1 MALIRCCFEPPELPE
16 FFDSFVQKCTDPSC
30 CCGCCSALR
39 PRYKRLVDNIFPVNP
54 EDGLVKSNME
64 KLTFYSLSSPD
75 KLDRIGEYLY
85 QKATKDINRKRYKLA
100 EIAMEAMDLLLQ
112 ACHAQTTLNL
122 FVESFLRMVQ
132 KLLEDSNPNLKIMAT
147 NSVSSELRSNVRH
160 NLISSCRLQFVKFA
174 NINED
179 TPSYHRRY
187 DFFISKF
194 SSMCHSDSQDL
205 RDSLRLA
212 GIKGLQG
219 VIRKTVSDDL
229 VENIWEAQHMEK
241 IVPSLLF
248 NMQFCVNVMFVK
260 KNLLASG
267 DLTPVEDATN
277 VTPPVLAEEVLREL
291 VGRAS
296 FGHIRSVLKPLLT
309 HLDRHELWV
318 PNTFAIHTFR
328 IVMISIQPQYSYT
341 VVETLM
347 QHLDSNF
354 KSSPKTRTSLAVV
367 LSKIIAIAA
376 GESVG
381 PSALDIIN
389 NLLTHLRTSV
399 STTTE
404 ITAEESQYQEALI
417 NALGEFAN
425 HHPDYQKIE
434 IMLFIMNTV
443 PDLSKKSKSDQMLQN
458 ILLKSLLK
466 VGNQYSTVSF
476 EKAFPA
482 SFLQPLLRMARAP
495 HDPTRMIVMQIF
507 QALLDR
513 HQNEQVLSSV
523 SVKPYPA
530 LSQEPPSR
538 SDIIFTHKYG
548 ANIMQALI
556 DSMALSD
563 RVDALSA
570 SFNTAALLIVEMS
583 CSETVQEF
591 LLFILGIQQVAST
604 VETLGAVHRCNLHAI
619 SIALLVLISRVS
631 GINNLLD
638 YAQKIIE
645 ARREEAS
652 YYLPPLMDPKKV
664 STKSLNLSLP
674 HLAIDKLALGECMQN
689 AGMDAQRL
697 NTGAPYALNQAD
709 NPGHRHSWV
718 DSVSAHMTQRNSSAD
733 LTVYNGDVDSVN
745 SSPGICKKILAPE
758 FNFDAMKRALAEPTE
773 AAKRE
778 QRERQMQIVRTFREG
793 EFDDLMRRTEPKHDL
808 IQNRLNELFNSLAVE
823 RQITQSDNKTAQ
835 LQANNEKPVYE
846 TKFPELFYY

>member
-1 MALIRCCFEPPELPE
+1 MALIRCCFEPVELPE
-16 FFDSFVQKCTDPSC
+16 FFDTFVQKCTDPTC

-54 EDGLVKSNME
+54 EDGLVKSDME
-64 KLTFYSLSSPD
+64 KLTFYSLRFPD

-85 QKATKDINRKRYKLA
+85 QKASKDINRKRYKFV

-132 KLLEDSNPNLKIMAT
+132 KLLEDTYPNLQIMAT
-147 NSVSSELRSNVRH
+147 NS
-160 NLISSCRLQFVKFA
+160 FVKFA

-194 SSMCHSDSQDL
+194 SAMCHGNHDNIEL
-205 RDSLRLA
+205 RDSIRLA

-229 VENIWEAQHMEK
+229 VENIWDKVHMEK

-248 NMQFCVNVMFVK
+248 NMQ
-260 KNLLASG
+260 SG
-267 DLTPVEDATN
+267 DLTPVEDATH

-318 PNTFAIHTFR
+318 PNTFAIHSFR

-347 QHLDSNF
+347 QHLDNNF

-404 ITAEESQYQEALI
+404 ITNEESQYQEALI

-443 PDLSKKSKSDQMLQN
+443 PDLSKKSKGDQMLQN

-466 VGNQYSTVSF
+466 VGTQYSTVSF

-482 SFLQPLLRMARAP
+482 SFLQPLLKMARAP
-495 HDPTRMIVMQIF
+495 HDPTRVIVMQIF

-513 HQNEQVLSSV
+513 HQNEKVLSHLT
-523 SVKPYPA
+523 VKPYAA

-563 RVDALSA
+563 RVESLA
-570 SFNTAALLIVEMS
+570 SSYNTAALLIVEMA
-583 CSETVQEF
+583 CGETVQEF
-591 LLFILGIQQVAST
+591 LLFILGIQQVALT
-604 VETLGAVHRCNLHAI
+604 ADLELEVVHKCNLHCIA
-619 SIALLVLISRVS
+619 IALLSLISRVT
-631 GINNLLD
+631 GVNNLLE
-638 YAQKIIE
+638 YAQKIID
-645 ARREEAS
+645 ARKEEAP
-652 YYLPPLMDPKKV
+652 YFLPPLLDPKKTGT
-664 STKSLNLSLP
+664 TKMNLNLP
-674 HLAIDKLALGECMQN
+674 HLSIDKIALAESLQN
-689 AGMDAQRL
+689 AGMDSNRL
-697 NTGAPYALNQAD
+697 QTGAPYALNQTD
-709 NPGHRHSWV
+709 NPAHRHSWV
-718 DSVSAHMTQRNSSAD
+718 DTVSNPQLAQRNSSAD
-733 LTVYNGDVDSVN
+733 LTAYNADGDSVT
-745 SSPGICKKILAPE
+745 SSPGVTKKILAPE
-758 FNFDAMKRALAEPTE
+758 YNFEAMKRALAEPSE
-773 AAKRE
+773 AMKRE
-778 QRERQMQIVRTFREG
+778 QREKQLQIVRTFREG
-793 EFDDLMRRTEPKHDL
+793 NFEDLVRCTEPKHDL
-808 IQNRLNELFNSLAVE
+808 IQNRLNDLFNSLAVE
-823 RQITQSDNKTAQ
+823 RQITQSDIKTQQ
-835 LQANNEKPVYE
+835 LQAEKPIYE
-846 TKFPELFYY
+846 TNFPELFYY

>member
-1 MALIRCCFEPPELPE
+1 MALFTCCFEPVEFPE
-16 FFDSFVQKCTDPSC
+16 FLDTFIQKCTDPSC

-85 QKATKDINRKRYKLA
+85 QKASKDINRKRYKFV
-100 EIAMEAMDLLLQ
+100 EIAMEAMDILLQ

-132 KLLEDSNPNLKIMAT
+132 KLLEDSNPNLQILAT
-147 NSVSSELRSNVRH
+147 NS
-160 NLISSCRLQFVKFA
+160 FVKFA

-194 SSMCHSDSQDL
+194 SSMCHGNNENIEL
-205 RDSLRLA
+205 RDSIRLA
-212 GIKGLQG
+212 GIKGVQG

-229 VENIWEAQHMEK
+229 VENIWEKQHMEK

-248 NMQFCVNVMFVK
+248 NMQFGVNVMFVK
-260 KNLLASG
+260 KNMLASG
-267 DLTPVEDATN
+267 DLTPVEDATA

-296 FGHIRSVLKPLLT
+296 FGHIRSVLKPLLS

-399 STTTE
+399 STTSE
-404 ITAEESQYQEALI
+404 ITPEESQYQEALI

-443 PDLSKKSKSDQMLQN
+443 PDLSKKSKGDQMLQN

-466 VGNQYSTVSF
+466 VGTQYSTVSF

-482 SFLQPLLRMARAP
+482 SFLQPLLKMARAP
-495 HDPTRMIVMQIF
+495 HDPTRIIVMQIF

-513 HQNEQVLSSV
+513 HQNEKVLSAV
-523 SVKPYPA
+523 SIKPYAA
-530 LSQEPPSR
+530 LSQETPSR

-563 RVDALSA
+563 KLDSLTS
-570 SFNTAALLIVEMS
+570 SYNTAALLIVEMA
-583 CSETVQEF
+583 CGETVQEF
-591 LLFILGIQQVAST
+591 LLFILGIQQVATTSDDLS
-604 VETLGAVHRCNLHAI
+604 VIHKCCLNIIAM
-619 SIALLVLISRVS
+619 ALLTLIARVT
-631 GINNLLD
+631 GINSLLE

-645 ARREEAS
+645 DRKQEAT
-652 YYLPPLMDPKKV
+652 YFLPPLLD
-664 STKSLNLSLP
+664 SRKSNKTYNLSLP
-674 HLAIDKLALGECMQN
+674 HLAIDKMALAECLQS
-689 AGMDAQRL
+689 AGMDFNRL
-697 NTGAPYALNQAD
+697 QTGVPYSLNQMD

-718 DSVSAHMTQRNSSAD
+718 ESVSNTMTQRNSSAD
-733 LTVYNGDVDSVN
+733 LTAYNGDADSIS
-745 SSPGICKKILAPE
+745 SSPGVSKKALAPE
-758 FNFDAMKRALAEPTE
+758 YTVDAMKRYLAEPSE
-773 AAKRE
+773 SVKKE
-778 QRERQMQIVRTFREG
+778 QLEKQKQIVRTFRESDF
-793 EFDDLMRRTEPKHDL
+793 EELMRRTEPKHDV
-808 IQNRLNELFNSLAVE
+808 IQNRLNDLFNSLA
-823 RQITQSDNKTAQ
+823 IDNKTPQ
-835 LQANNEKPVYE
+835 STTSQNEKPIYE
-846 TKFPELFYY
+846 TNFPELFYY

>member
-1 MALIRCCFEPPELPE
+1 MALFTCCFEPVEFPE
-16 FFDSFVQKCTDPSC
+16 FLDTFVQKCTDPSC

-39 PRYKRLVDNIFPVNP
+39 PRYKRLVDNIFPVNS

-85 QKATKDINRKRYKLA
+85 QKASKDINRKRYKFV
-100 EIAMEAMDLLLQ
+100 EIAMEAMDILLQ

-132 KLLEDSNPNLKIMAT
+132 KLLEDSNPNLQILAT
-147 NSVSSELRSNVRH
+147 NS
-160 NLISSCRLQFVKFA
+160 FVKFA

-194 SSMCHSDSQDL
+194 SSMCHGNNDNIEL
-205 RDSLRLA
+205 RDSIRLA
-212 GIKGLQG
+212 GIKGVQG

-229 VENIWEAQHMEK
+229 VENIWEKQHMEK

-248 NMQFCVNVMFVK
+248 NMQ
-260 KNLLASG
+260 SG
-267 DLTPVEDATN
+267 DLTPVEDATV

-347 QHLDSNF
+347 QHLDNNF

-404 ITAEESQYQEALI
+404 ITPEESQYQEALI

-443 PDLSKKSKSDQMLQN
+443 PDLSKKSKGDQMLQN

-466 VGNQYSTVSF
+466 VGTQYSTTSF

-482 SFLQPLLRMARAP
+482 SFLQPLLKMARAP
-495 HDPTRMIVMQIF
+495 HDPTRIIVMQIF
-507 QALLDR
+507 QSLLDR
-513 HQNEQVLSSV
+513 HQNEKVLSTV
-523 SVKPYPA
+523 SIKPYAA

-556 DSMALSD
+556 DSMALSEKLD
-563 RVDALSA
+563 SLTS
-570 SFNTAALLIVEMS
+570 SYNTAALLIVEMA
-583 CSETVQEF
+583 CGETVQEF
-591 LLFILGIQQVAST
+591 LLFILGIQQVSNTSDELSNIHKCCLQQIA
-604 VETLGAVHRCNLHAI
+604 
-619 SIALLVLISRVS
+619 IALLTLTARVT
-631 GINNLLD
+631 GINNLLE

-645 ARREEAS
+645 DRKVEATHW
-652 YYLPPLMDPKKV
+652 LPPLLDSKK
-664 STKSLNLSLP
+664 SNKSYNLNLP
-674 HLAIDKLALGECMQN
+674 HLAIDKIALAECLQN
-689 AGMDAQRL
+689 AGMDFNRL
-697 NTGAPYALNQAD
+697 QTGVPYALNQID

-718 DSVSAHMTQRNSSAD
+718 ESVSNHMQHRNSSAD
-733 LTVYNGDVDSVN
+733 LTAYNADADSIS
-745 SSPGICKKILAPE
+745 SSPGVSKKALAPE
-758 FNFDAMKRALAEPTE
+758 YTVDAMKRYLAEPPE
-773 AAKRE
+773 SVKRE
-778 QRERQMQIVRTFREG
+778 QQEKQKQIVRAFRESDF
-793 EFDDLMRRTEPKHDL
+793 EDLMKRTEPKHDV
-808 IQNRLNELFNSLAVE
+808 IQNRLNDLFNSLS
-823 RQITQSDNKTAQ
+823 IDNKTPQNATNQ
-835 LQANNEKPVYE
+835 NEKPIYE
-846 TKFPELFYY
+846 TNFPELFYY

>member
-16 FFDSFVQKCTDPSC
+16 FFDSFVQRCTDPSC

-147 NSVSSELRSNVRH
+147 NS
-160 NLISSCRLQFVKFA
+160 FVKFA

-194 SSMCHSDSQDL
+194 SSMCHSDAASL

-277 VTPPVLAEEVLREL
+277 VTPPALAEEVLREL

-404 ITAEESQYQEALI
+404 ITPEESQYQEALI

-443 PDLSKKSKSDQMLQN
+443 PDLSKKSRGDQMLQN

-466 VGNQYSTVSF
+466 VGTQYSTVSF

-482 SFLQPLLRMARAP
+482 SFLQPLLKMARAP
-495 HDPTRMIVMQIF
+495 HDPTRMVVMQIF

-563 RVDALSA
+563 RVDALTS

-583 CSETVQEF
+583 CNETVQEF

-604 VETLGAVHRCNLHAI
+604 VDTLGNVHKCNLHAI
-619 SIALLVLISRVS
+619 SIALLVLISRNS

-638 YAQKIIE
+638 YAQKIVD
-645 ARREEAS
+645 ARREEATHF
-652 YYLPPLMDPKKV
+652 LPPLLEPKKM
-664 STKSLNLSLP
+664 SGKNLNLALP
-674 HLAIDKLALGECMQN
+674 HLSIDKLALGECLQN

-697 NTGAPYALNQAD
+697 NTGTPYTLNQTD
-709 NPGHRHSWV
+709 HPGHRHSWV
-718 DSVSAHMTQRNSSAD
+718 ESVSTQLTQRNSSAD
-733 LTVYNGDVDSVN
+733 LTVYNGDVDSVS
-745 SSPGICKKILAPE
+745 SSPGVCKKLLAPE
-758 FNFDAMKRALAEPTE
+758 FNFEAMKRALAEPTE

-778 QRERQMQIVRTFREG
+778 QRERQMQIVRNFREG

-823 RQITQSDNKTAQ
+823 RQITQSDNKAAQ
-835 LQANNEKPVYE
+835 LQASNEKPIYE
-846 TKFPELFYY
+846 TNFPELFYY

>member
-147 NSVSSELRSNVRH
+147 NS
-160 NLISSCRLQFVKFA
+160 FVKFA

-194 SSMCHSDSQDL
+194 SSMCHSDAASM

-229 VENIWEAQHMEK
+229 VENIWEAEHMEK

-248 NMQFCVNVMFVK
+248 NMQ
-260 KNLLASG
+260 SG

-277 VTPPVLAEEVLREL
+277 VTPPALAEEVLREL

-347 QHLDSNF
+347 QHLDNNF

-399 STTTE
+399 STTSE
-404 ITAEESQYQEALI
+404 ITPEESQYQEALI

-443 PDLSKKSKSDQMLQN
+443 PDLSKKSKGDQMLQN

-466 VGNQYSTVSF
+466 VGTQYSTVSF

-482 SFLQPLLRMARAP
+482 SFLQPLLKMARAP
-495 HDPTRMIVMQIF
+495 HNPTRMVVMQIL

-563 RVDALSA
+563 RVDALTS

-583 CSETVQEF
+583 CNETVQEF
-591 LLFILGIQQVAST
+591 LLFILGIQQVACT
-604 VETLGAVHRCNLHAI
+604 VDTLGNVHKCSLHAI
-619 SIALLVLISRVS
+619 SIGLLVLISRVS
-631 GINNLLD
+631 GINNLLE
-638 YAQKIIE
+638 YAQKIVD

-652 YYLPPLMDPKKV
+652 HFLPPLLEPKKLAGK
-664 STKSLNLSLP
+664 TFNLQLP
-674 HLAIDKLALGECMQN
+674 HLAIDKLALGECLQN

-697 NTGAPYALNQAD
+697 NTGAPYSLNQTD
-709 NPGHRHSWV
+709 HPGHRHSWV
-718 DSVSAHMTQRNSSAD
+718 ESVSNQLTQRNSSAD
-733 LTVYNGDVDSVN
+733 LTVYNGDVDSVS
-745 SSPGICKKILAPE
+745 SSPGVCKKLLAPE

-823 RQITQSDNKTAQ
+823 RQITQSDTKTSQ
-835 LQANNEKPVYE
+835 LQASNEKPIYE
-846 TKFPELFYY
+846 TNFPELFYY

>member
-1 MALIRCCFEPPELPE
+1 MFTYRCIHICLPNPSNHCAFPCALLG
-16 FFDSFVQKCTDPSC
+16 

-147 NSVSSELRSNVRH
+147 NS
-160 NLISSCRLQFVKFA
+160 FVKFA

-248 NMQFCVNVMFVK
+248 NMQ
-260 KNLLASG
+260 SG

-404 ITAEESQYQEALI
+404 ITPEESQYQEALI

-443 PDLSKKSKSDQMLQN
+443 PDLSKKSKGDQMLQN

-570 SFNTAALLIVEMS
+570 SYNTAALLIVEMS

-604 VETLGAVHRCNLHAI
+604 LETLGAVHRCNLHGI

-631 GINNLLD
+631 GINSLLE

-645 ARREEAS
+645 ARREEAT
-652 YYLPPLMDPKKV
+652 YYLPPLLDPKKV
-664 STKSLNLSLP
+664 SSSSKNLNLSLP

-697 NTGAPYALNQAD
+697 NTGAPYTLNQTD
-709 NPGHRHSWV
+709 HPGHRHSWV
-718 DSVSAHMTQRNSSAD
+718 ETVSNQNAQRNSSAD
-733 LTVYNGDVDSVN
+733 LTVYNGDVDSVS
-745 SSPGICKKILAPE
+745 SSPGVSKKALSPE

-773 AAKRE
+773 AVKRE
-778 QRERQMQIVRTFREG
+778 QREKQMQIVRTFREG
-793 EFDDLMRRTEPKHDL
+793 EFDDLIRRTEPKHDL

-823 RQITQSDNKTAQ
+823 RQITQSDNKTA
-835 LQANNEKPVYE
+835 LQSEKPVYE

>member
-1 MALIRCCFEPPELPE
+1 MFCNTLMA
-16 FFDSFVQKCTDPSC
+16 SVC

-39 PRYKRLVDNIFPVNP
+39 PRYKRLVDNIFPVNS

-85 QKATKDINRKRYKLA
+85 QKASKDINRKRYKFV
-100 EIAMEAMDLLLQ
+100 EIAMEAMDNLLQ

-132 KLLEDSNPNLKIMAT
+132 KLLEDSNPNLQILAT
-147 NSVSSELRSNVRH
+147 NS
-160 NLISSCRLQFVKFA
+160 FVKFA

-194 SSMCHSDSQDL
+194 SSMCHGNNDNIEL
-205 RDSLRLA
+205 RDSIRLA
-212 GIKGLQG
+212 GIKGVQG

-229 VENIWEAQHMEK
+229 VENIWEKQHMEK

-248 NMQFCVNVMFVK
+248 NMQFGVNVMFVK
-260 KNLLASG
+260 KNMLASG
-267 DLTPVEDATN
+267 DLTPVEDATV

-347 QHLDSNF
+347 QHLDNNF

-404 ITAEESQYQEALI
+404 ITPEESQYQEALI

-443 PDLSKKSKSDQMLQN
+443 PDLSKKSKGDQMLQN

-466 VGNQYSTVSF
+466 VGTQYSTTSF

-482 SFLQPLLRMARAP
+482 SFLQPLLKMARAP
-495 HDPTRMIVMQIF
+495 HDPTRIIVMQIF
-507 QALLDR
+507 QSLLDR
-513 HQNEQVLSSV
+513 HQNEKVLSTV
-523 SVKPYPA
+523 SIKPYAA
-530 LSQEPPSR
+530 LSQETPSR

-556 DSMALSD
+556 DSMALSEKLD
-563 RVDALSA
+563 SLTS
-570 SFNTAALLIVEMS
+570 SYNTAALLIVEMA
-583 CSETVQEF
+583 CGETVQEF
-591 LLFILGIQQVAST
+591 LLFILGIQQVATTSDD
-604 VETLGAVHRCNLHAI
+604 LSNIHKCCLHIIA
-619 SIALLVLISRVS
+619 IALLTLTARVT
-631 GINNLLD
+631 GINNLLE

-645 ARREEAS
+645 DRKQEAT
-652 YYLPPLMDPKKV
+652 YLLPPLLDSKK
-664 STKSLNLSLP
+664 SNKSYNLNLP
-674 HLAIDKLALGECMQN
+674 HLAIDKMALAECLQN
-689 AGMDAQRL
+689 AGMDFNRL
-697 NTGAPYALNQAD
+697 QTGVPYALNQID

-718 DSVSAHMTQRNSSAD
+718 ESVSNHMTHRNSSAD
-733 LTVYNGDVDSVN
+733 LTAYNADADSIS
-745 SSPGICKKILAPE
+745 SSPGVSKKALAPE
-758 FNFDAMKRALAEPTE
+758 YTVDAMKRYLAEPPE
-773 AAKRE
+773 SVKRE
-778 QRERQMQIVRTFREG
+778 QQEKQKQIVRAFRESDF
-793 EFDDLMRRTEPKHDL
+793 EDLMKRTEPKHDV
-808 IQNRLNELFNSLAVE
+808 IQNRLNDLFNSLS
-823 RQITQSDNKTAQ
+823 IDNKTPQNA
-835 LQANNEKPVYE
+835 ANQNEKPIYE
-846 TKFPELFYY
+846 TNFPELFYY

>member
-1 MALIRCCFEPPELPE
+1 MALFTCCFEPVEFPE
-16 FFDSFVQKCTDPSC
+16 FLDTFVQKCTDPSC

-39 PRYKRLVDNIFPVNP
+39 PRYKRLVDNIFPVNS

-85 QKATKDINRKRYKLA
+85 QKASKDINRKRYKFV
-100 EIAMEAMDLLLQ
+100 EIAMEAMDNLLQ

-132 KLLEDSNPNLKIMAT
+132 KLLEDSNPNLQILAT
-147 NSVSSELRSNVRH
+147 NS
-160 NLISSCRLQFVKFA
+160 FVKFA

-194 SSMCHSDSQDL
+194 SSMCHGNNDNIEL
-205 RDSLRLA
+205 RDSIRLA
-212 GIKGLQG
+212 GIKGVQG

-229 VENIWEAQHMEK
+229 VENIWEKQHMEK

-248 NMQFCVNVMFVK
+248 NMQFGVNVMFVK
-260 KNLLASG
+260 KNMLASG
-267 DLTPVEDATN
+267 DLTPVEDATV

-347 QHLDSNF
+347 QHLDNNF

-404 ITAEESQYQEALI
+404 ITPEESQYQEALI

-443 PDLSKKSKSDQMLQN
+443 PDLSKKSKGDQMLQN

-466 VGNQYSTVSF
+466 VGTQYSTTSF

-482 SFLQPLLRMARAP
+482 SFLQPLLKMARAP
-495 HDPTRMIVMQIF
+495 HDPTRIIVMQIF
-507 QALLDR
+507 QSLLDR
-513 HQNEQVLSSV
+513 HQNEKVLSTV
-523 SVKPYPA
+523 SIKPYAA
-530 LSQEPPSR
+530 LSQETPSR

-556 DSMALSD
+556 DSMALSEKLD
-563 RVDALSA
+563 SLTS
-570 SFNTAALLIVEMS
+570 SYNTAALLIVEMA
-583 CSETVQEF
+583 CGETVQEF
-591 LLFILGIQQVAST
+591 LLFILGIQQVATTSDD
-604 VETLGAVHRCNLHAI
+604 LSNIHKCCLHIIA
-619 SIALLVLISRVS
+619 IALLTLTARVT
-631 GINNLLD
+631 GINNLLE

-645 ARREEAS
+645 DRKQEAT
-652 YYLPPLMDPKKV
+652 YLLPPLLDSKK
-664 STKSLNLSLP
+664 SNKSYNLNLP
-674 HLAIDKLALGECMQN
+674 HLAIDKMALAECLQN
-689 AGMDAQRL
+689 AGMDFNRL
-697 NTGAPYALNQAD
+697 QTGVPYALNQID

-718 DSVSAHMTQRNSSAD
+718 ESVSNHMTHRNSSAD
-733 LTVYNGDVDSVN
+733 LTAYNADADSIS
-745 SSPGICKKILAPE
+745 SSPGVSKKALAPE
-758 FNFDAMKRALAEPTE
+758 YTVDAMKRYLAEPPE
-773 AAKRE
+773 SVKRE
-778 QRERQMQIVRTFREG
+778 QQEKQKQIVRAFRESDF
-793 EFDDLMRRTEPKHDL
+793 EDLMKRTEPKHDV
-808 IQNRLNELFNSLAVE
+808 IQNRLNDLFNSLS
-823 RQITQSDNKTAQ
+823 IDNKTPQNA
-835 LQANNEKPVYE
+835 ANQNEKPIYE
-846 TKFPELFYY
+846 TNFPELFYY

>member
-147 NSVSSELRSNVRH
+147 NS
-160 NLISSCRLQFVKFA
+160 FVKFA

-194 SSMCHSDSQDL
+194 SSMCHSDAASM

-229 VENIWEAQHMEK
+229 VENIWEAEHMEK

-248 NMQFCVNVMFVK
+248 NMQ
-260 KNLLASG
+260 SG

-277 VTPPVLAEEVLREL
+277 VTPPALAEEVLREL

-347 QHLDSNF
+347 QHLDNNF

-399 STTTE
+399 STTSE
-404 ITAEESQYQEALI
+404 ITPEESQYQEALI

-443 PDLSKKSKSDQMLQN
+443 PDLSKKSKGDQMLQN

-466 VGNQYSTVSF
+466 VGTQYSTVSF

-482 SFLQPLLRMARAP
+482 SFLQPLLKMARAP
-495 HDPTRMIVMQIF
+495 HNPTRMVVMQIL

-563 RVDALSA
+563 RVDALTS

-583 CSETVQEF
+583 CNETVQEF
-591 LLFILGIQQVAST
+591 LLFILGIQQVACT
-604 VETLGAVHRCNLHAI
+604 VDTLGNVHKCSLHAI
-619 SIALLVLISRVS
+619 SIGLLVLISRVS
-631 GINNLLD
+631 GINNLLE
-638 YAQKIIE
+638 YAQKIVD

-652 YYLPPLMDPKKV
+652 HFLPPLLEPKKLAGK
-664 STKSLNLSLP
+664 TFNLQLP
-674 HLAIDKLALGECMQN
+674 HLAIDKLALGECLQN

-697 NTGAPYALNQAD
+697 NTGAPYSLNQTD
-709 NPGHRHSWV
+709 HPGHRHSWV
-718 DSVSAHMTQRNSSAD
+718 ESVSNQLTQRNSSAD
-733 LTVYNGDVDSVN
+733 LTVYNGDVDSVS
-745 SSPGICKKILAPE
+745 SSPGVCKKLLAPE

-823 RQITQSDNKTAQ
+823 RQITQSDTKSSQ
-835 LQANNEKPVYE
+835 LQASNEKPIYE
-846 TKFPELFYY
+846 TNFPELFYY

>member
-1 MALIRCCFEPPELPE
+1 MALLRCCFEPPELPE

-147 NSVSSELRSNVRH
+147 NS
-160 NLISSCRLQFVKFA
+160 FVKFA

-194 SSMCHSDSQDL
+194 SSMCHSEGSDL

-229 VENIWEAQHMEK
+229 VENIWAAQHMEK

-248 NMQFCVNVMFVK
+248 NMQ
-260 KNLLASG
+260 SG

-277 VTPPVLAEEVLREL
+277 VTPPALAEEVLREL

-399 STTTE
+399 STTSE
-404 ITAEESQYQEALI
+404 ITPEESQYQEALI

-443 PDLSKKSKSDQMLQN
+443 PDPSKKSKGDQMLQN

-466 VGNQYSTVSF
+466 VGTQYSTVSF

-482 SFLQPLLRMARAP
+482 SFLQPLLKMARAP
-495 HDPTRMIVMQIF
+495 HDPTRLIVMQIF

-513 HQNEQVLSSV
+513 HQNDQVLSSV
-523 SVKPYPA
+523 SVKQYPA

-538 SDIIFTHKYG
+538 SDIIFTHKHG
-548 ANIMQALI
+548 SHIMQALI

-570 SFNTAALLIVEMS
+570 SYNTAALLIVEMS
-583 CSETVQEF
+583 SSETVQEF
-591 LLFILGIQQVAST
+591 LLFILGIQEVANT
-604 VETLGAVHRCNLHAI
+604 VETLGAVHKCNLHAI

-631 GINNLLD
+631 GINNLLE
-638 YAQKIIE
+638 YAQKIVD
-645 ARREEAS
+645 ARREEAT
-652 YYLPPLMDPKKV
+652 YFLPPLLESKKV
-664 STKSLNLSLP
+664 ATKSLNLSLP
-674 HLAIDKLALGECMQN
+674 HLAIDKLALGECLQN

-697 NTGAPYALNQAD
+697 NTGAPYTLNQTD

-718 DSVSAHMTQRNSSAD
+718 ESVSSHLTQRNSSAD

-745 SSPGICKKILAPE
+745 SSPGVCKKILAPE

-793 EFDDLMRRTEPKHDL
+793 EFDDLVRRTEPKHDL

-823 RQITQSDNKTAQ
+823 RQITQSDSKVAQ
-835 LQANNEKPVYE
+835 LQGSNEKPIYE
-846 TKFPELFYY
+846 TNFPELFYY

>member
-147 NSVSSELRSNVRH
+147 NS
-160 NLISSCRLQFVKFA
+160 FVKFA

-194 SSMCHSDSQDL
+194 SSMCHSDAASM

-229 VENIWEAQHMEK
+229 VENIWEAEHMEK

-248 NMQFCVNVMFVK
+248 NMQ
-260 KNLLASG
+260 SG

-277 VTPPVLAEEVLREL
+277 VTPPALAEEVLREL

-399 STTTE
+399 STTSE
-404 ITAEESQYQEALI
+404 ITPEESQYQEALI

-443 PDLSKKSKSDQMLQN
+443 PDLSKKSKGDQMLQN

-466 VGNQYSTVSF
+466 VGTQYSTVSF

-482 SFLQPLLRMARAP
+482 SFLQPLLKMARAP
-495 HDPTRMIVMQIF
+495 HNPTRMVVMQIL

-563 RVDALSA
+563 RVDALTS

-583 CSETVQEF
+583 CNETVQEF

-604 VETLGAVHRCNLHAI
+604 VDTLGNVHKCSLHAI
-619 SIALLVLISRVS
+619 SIGLLVLISRVS
-631 GINNLLD
+631 GINNLLE
-638 YAQKIIE
+638 YAQKIVD

-652 YYLPPLMDPKKV
+652 HFLPPLLEPKKLAGK
-664 STKSLNLSLP
+664 TFNLALP
-674 HLAIDKLALGECMQN
+674 HLAIDKLALGECLQN
-689 AGMDAQRL
+689 ADMDAQRL
-697 NTGAPYALNQAD
+697 NTGAPYSLNQTD
-709 NPGHRHSWV
+709 HPGHRHSWV
-718 DSVSAHMTQRNSSAD
+718 ESVSNQLTQRNSSAD
-733 LTVYNGDVDSVN
+733 LTVYNGDVDSVS
-745 SSPGICKKILAPE
+745 SSPGVCKKLLAPE

-823 RQITQSDNKTAQ
+823 RQITQSDTKSSQ
-835 LQANNEKPVYE
+835 LQASNEKPIYE
-846 TKFPELFYY
+846 TNFPELFYY

>member
-16 FFDSFVQKCTDPSC
+16 FFDSFVQKCTDSSC

-132 KLLEDSNPNLKIMAT
+132 KLLEDNNPNLKIMAT
-147 NSVSSELRSNVRH
+147 NS
-160 NLISSCRLQFVKFA
+160 FVKFA

-194 SSMCHSDSQDL
+194 SSMCHSSESQDL

-267 DLTPVEDATN
+267 DMTPVEDATN

-404 ITAEESQYQEALI
+404 ITTEESQYQEALI

-466 VGNQYSTVSF
+466 VGTQYSTVSF

-482 SFLQPLLRMARAP
+482 SFLQPLLKMARAP

-513 HQNEQVLSSV
+513 HQNEQVLSNV

-563 RVDALSA
+563 RVDPLS
-570 SFNTAALLIVEMS
+570 SSYNTAALLIVEMS

-604 VETLGAVHRCNLHAI
+604 VETLGAVHKCNLHAI
-619 SIALLVLISRVS
+619 AISLLVLISRVT
-631 GINNLLD
+631 GINNLLE
-638 YAQKIIE
+638 YAQKIID
-645 ARREEAS
+645 ARREEAA
-652 YYLPPLMDPKKV
+652 YYLPPLLEPKKM
-664 STKSLNLSLP
+664 SSKNLNLSLP
-674 HLAIDKLALGECMQN
+674 HLSIDKLALGECLQN

-697 NTGAPYALNQAD
+697 NTGAPYTLHQTD
-709 NPGHRHSWV
+709 HPGHRHSWV
-718 DSVSAHMTQRNSSAD
+718 ESVSNMTQRNSSAD

-745 SSPGICKKILAPE
+745 SSPGVTKKILAPE

-773 AAKRE
+773 TAKKE
-778 QRERQMQIVRTFREG
+778 QRERQMQIVQTFREG
-793 EFDDLMRRTEPKHDL
+793 EFDDLMRRTEPKHEL

-835 LQANNEKPVYE
+835 SQASHEKPVYE
-846 TKFPELFYY
+846 TNFPELFYY

>member
-16 FFDSFVQKCTDPSC
+16 FFDSFVQKCTDPTC

-147 NSVSSELRSNVRH
+147 NS
-160 NLISSCRLQFVKFA
+160 FVKFA

-194 SSMCHSDSQDL
+194 SSMCHSDAASM

-229 VENIWEAQHMEK
+229 VENIWEAEHMEK

-248 NMQFCVNVMFVK
+248 NMQ
-260 KNLLASG
+260 SG

-277 VTPPVLAEEVLREL
+277 VTPPALAEEVLREL

-404 ITAEESQYQEALI
+404 ITPEESQYQEALI

-443 PDLSKKSKSDQMLQN
+443 PDLSKKSKGDQMLQN

-466 VGNQYSTVSF
+466 VGTQYSTVSF

-482 SFLQPLLRMARAP
+482 SFLQPLLKMARAP
-495 HDPTRMIVMQIF
+495 HDPTRMVVMQIL

-548 ANIMQALI
+548 ANMMQALI

-563 RVDALSA
+563 RVDALSS

-583 CSETVQEF
+583 CNETVQEF
-591 LLFILGIQQVAST
+591 LLFILGIQQVANTAENLGT
-604 VETLGAVHRCNLHAI
+604 VHKCSLHAI
-619 SIALLVLISRVS
+619 SIGLLVLISRVS
-631 GINNLLD
+631 GINNLLE
-638 YAQKIIE
+638 YAQKIVD
-645 ARREEAS
+645 ARREEATH
-652 YYLPPLMDPKKV
+652 YLPPLLEPKKM
-664 STKSLNLSLP
+664 SGKTLNLALP
-674 HLAIDKLALGECMQN
+674 HLAIDKLALVECLQN
-689 AGMDAQRL
+689 AGMDVQRL
-697 NTGAPYALNQAD
+697 NTGAPYTLNQTD
-709 NPGHRHSWV
+709 HPGHRHSWV
-718 DSVSAHMTQRNSSAD
+718 ESVSNQLTQRNSSAD
-733 LTVYNGDVDSVN
+733 LTVYNGDVDSVS
-745 SSPGICKKILAPE
+745 SSPGVCKLLLAPE

-823 RQITQSDNKTAQ
+823 RQITQSDNKAAQ
-835 LQANNEKPVYE
+835 LQASNEKPIYE
-846 TKFPELFYY
+846 TNFPELFYY

>member
-1 MALIRCCFEPPELPE
+1 M
-16 FFDSFVQKCTDPSC
+16 SG

-147 NSVSSELRSNVRH
+147 NS
-160 NLISSCRLQFVKFA
+160 FVKFA

-248 NMQFCVNVMFVK
+248 NMQ
-260 KNLLASG
+260 SG
-267 DLTPVEDATN
+267 DLTPIEDAVN

-296 FGHIRSVLKPLLT
+296 FGHIRSVLKPLLK
-309 HLDRHELWV
+309 HLDHHELWV
-318 PNTFAIHTFR
+318 PNNFAIHTFR

-347 QHLDSNF
+347 QHLDCNF

-404 ITAEESQYQEALI
+404 ITPEESQYQEALI

-466 VGNQYSTVSF
+466 VGTQYSTVSF

-513 HQNEQVLSSV
+513 HQNEKVLSNV

-563 RVDALSA
+563 RVDALS
-570 SFNTAALLIVEMS
+570 SSYNTAALLIVEMS

-619 SIALLVLISRVS
+619 SIGLLVLISRVS
-631 GINNLLD
+631 GINNLLE
-638 YAQKIIE
+638 YAQKIVE
-645 ARREEAS
+645 ARREEAA
-652 YYLPPLMDPKKV
+652 YYLPPLMEPKKV
-664 STKSLNLSLP
+664 STKNLNLSLP

-697 NTGAPYALNQAD
+697 NTGAPYTLNQAD

-718 DSVSAHMTQRNSSAD
+718 ESVSTHMTQRNSSAD
-733 LTVYNGDVDSVN
+733 LTLYNGDVDSVN
-745 SSPGICKKILAPE
+745 SSPGVCKKILAPE

-793 EFDDLMRRTEPKHDL
+793 EFDDLVRRTEPKHDL

-823 RQITQSDNKTAQ
+823 RQITLSDNKTAP

>member
-1 MALIRCCFEPPELPE
+1 VSPIFNSSSTTHFFIITCYIYNCF
-16 FFDSFVQKCTDPSC
+16 
-30 CCGCCSALR
+30 
-39 PRYKRLVDNIFPVNP
+39 IFY
-54 EDGLVKSNME
+54 GIYHFLS
-64 KLTFYSLSSPD
+64 LLFY
-75 KLDRIGEYLY
+75 
-85 QKATKDINRKRYKLA
+85 
-100 EIAMEAMDLLLQ
+100 
-112 ACHAQTTLNL
+112 L
-122 FVESFLRMVQ
+122 F
-132 KLLEDSNPNLKIMAT
+132 
-147 NSVSSELRSNVRH
+147 
-160 NLISSCRLQFVKFA
+160 LQFVKFA

-194 SSMCHSDSQDL
+194 SSMCHGNNDNIEL
-205 RDSLRLA
+205 RDSIRLA

-229 VENIWEAQHMEK
+229 VENIWEKQHMEK

-248 NMQFCVNVMFVK
+248 NMQ
-260 KNLLASG
+260 SG
-267 DLTPVEDATN
+267 DLTPVEDATT

-347 QHLDSNF
+347 QHLDNNF

-399 STTTE
+399 SNTSE
-404 ITAEESQYQEALI
+404 ITPEESQYQEALI

-443 PDLSKKSKSDQMLQN
+443 PDLSKKSKGDQMLQN

-466 VGNQYSTVSF
+466 VGTQYSTVSF

-482 SFLQPLLRMARAP
+482 SFLQPLLKMARNP
-495 HDPTRMIVMQIF
+495 HDPTRIIVMQIF

-513 HQNEQVLSSV
+513 HQNEKVLSVV
-523 SVKPYPA
+523 SIKPYAA

-563 RVDALSA
+563 KVDSLS
-570 SFNTAALLIVEMS
+570 SSYNTAALLIVEMA
-583 CSETVQEF
+583 CGETVQEF
-591 LLFILGIQQVAST
+591 LLFILGIQQVAVT
-604 VETLGAVHRCNLHAI
+604 TENLSEIHKCSLYSI
-619 SIALLVLISRVS
+619 SIALLTLTARVT
-631 GINNLLD
+631 GINNLLE

-645 ARREEAS
+645 DRKHDAP
-652 YYLPPLMDPKKV
+652 YFLPPLLEPKK
-664 STKSLNLSLP
+664 SSSKYNLNVP
-674 HLAIDKLALGECMQN
+674 HLAIDKMALAECLQN
-689 AGMDAQRL
+689 AGMDFNRL
-697 NTGAPYALNQAD
+697 QTGLPYALNQSD

-718 DSVSAHMTQRNSSAD
+718 ETVSSNMTQRNSSAD
-733 LTVYNGDVDSVN
+733 LTAYNADADSIS
-745 SSPGICKKILAPE
+745 SSPGVSKKTLAPE
-758 FNFDAMKRALAEPTE
+758 YTVDAMKRYLAEPSE
-773 AAKRE
+773 SVKRE
-778 QRERQMQIVRTFREG
+778 QQEKQMQIVRTFRESDF
-793 EFDDLMRRTEPKHDL
+793 EDLMKRTEPKHDV
-808 IQNRLNELFNSLAVE
+808 IQNRLNDLFNSLA
-823 RQITQSDNKTAQ
+823 IDNKTTQ
-835 LQANNEKPVYE
+835 NPSTNNEKPIYE
-846 TKFPELFYY
+846 TNFPELFYY

>member
-1 MALIRCCFEPPELPE
+1 MALIRCCFEPVELPE
-16 FFDSFVQKCTDPSC
+16 FLDTFVQKCTDPGC

-39 PRYKRLVDNIFPVNP
+39 PRYKRLVDNIFPENP

-85 QKATKDINRKRYKLA
+85 QKATKDINRKRYKFV
-100 EIAMEAMDLLLQ
+100 EIAMEAMDLLLV
-112 ACHAQTTLNL
+112 ACHAQTLNL

-132 KLLEDSNPNLKIMAT
+132 KLLEDSNPNLQIMAT
-147 NSVSSELRSNVRH
+147 NS
-160 NLISSCRLQFVKFA
+160 FVKFA
-174 NINED
+174 NIEED

-194 SSMCHSDSQDL
+194 SSMCHGNHDNIEL
-205 RDSLRLA
+205 RDSIRLA

-229 VENIWEAQHMEK
+229 VENIWEKQHMEK

-248 NMQFCVNVMFVK
+248 NMQF
-260 KNLLASG
+260 G
-267 DLTPVEDATN
+267 DLTPTEDPTEI
-277 VTPPVLAEEVLREL
+277 TPPVLAEEVLREL

-347 QHLDSNF
+347 KHLDNNF
-354 KSSPKTRTSLAVV
+354 KSSPRTRTSLAVV

-404 ITAEESQYQEALI
+404 ITPEESQYQEALI

-443 PDLSKKSKSDQMLQN
+443 PDLSKKSKGDQMLQN

-466 VGNQYSTVSF
+466 VGTQYSTVSF

-482 SFLQPLLRMARAP
+482 SFLQPLLKMARAP
-495 HDPTRMIVMQIF
+495 HDPTRIIVMQIF

-513 HQNEQVLSSV
+513 HQNQIVLSSV
-523 SVKPYPA
+523 TVKPYNA

-556 DSMALSD
+556 ESMALSD
-563 RVDALSA
+563 RIEALA
-570 SFNTAALLIVEMS
+570 SSYNTAALLCVEMAS
-583 CSETVQEF
+583 SETVQEF
-591 LLFILGIQQVAST
+591 LLFILGIQQVT
-604 VETLGAVHRCNLHAI
+604 VTAEDLDNVHKSNLHSIAI
-619 SIALLVLISRVS
+619 SLLCLIARVT
-631 GINNLLD
+631 GINNLME
-638 YAQKIIE
+638 YAEKIID
-645 ARREEAS
+645 ARKEEAAHF
-652 YYLPPLMDPKKV
+652 LPPLLDSKKQ
-664 STKSLNLSLP
+664 SGKIYNINFP
-674 HLAIDKLALGECMQN
+674 HLSIDKKALAENLQN
-689 AGMDAQRL
+689 AGMDYNRL
-697 NTGAPYALNQAD
+697 ETGSPYALNQID
-709 NPGHRHSWV
+709 NSAHRHSWV
-718 DSVSAHMTQRNSSAD
+718 EAASNMPTRNSSAD
-733 LTVYNGDVDSVN
+733 LAAYNNDADSVS
-745 SSPGICKKILAPE
+745 SSPGVSKKTLAPE
-758 FNFDAMKRALAEPTE
+758 YNFEAMKRALAEPTE
-773 AAKRE
+773 AVKKE
-778 QRERQMQIVRTFREG
+778 QREKQLQIGRTFRECD
-793 EFDDLMRRTEPKHDL
+793 FDDLVRRTEPKHDV
-808 IQNRLNELFNSLAVE
+808 IQNRLNDLFNSLAIE
-823 RQITQSDNKTAQ
+823 RQISQSDIKNQ
-835 LQANNEKPVYE
+835 QQQQPQKPIYE
-846 TKFPELFYY
+846 ISFPELFYY

>member
-147 NSVSSELRSNVRH
+147 NS
-160 NLISSCRLQFVKFA
+160 FVKFA

-194 SSMCHSDSQDL
+194 SSMCHSDAASM

-229 VENIWEAQHMEK
+229 VENIWAAEHMEK

-248 NMQFCVNVMFVK
+248 NMQ
-260 KNLLASG
+260 SG

-347 QHLDSNF
+347 QHLDNNF

-399 STTTE
+399 SATSE
-404 ITAEESQYQEALI
+404 ITPEESQYQEALI

-443 PDLSKKSKSDQMLQN
+443 PDLSKKSKGDQMLQN

-466 VGNQYSTVSF
+466 VGTQYSTVSF

-482 SFLQPLLRMARAP
+482 SFLQPLLKMARAP
-495 HDPTRMIVMQIF
+495 HDPTRMVVMQIL

-523 SVKPYPA
+523 SVKSYPA

-548 ANIMQALI
+548 ADIMHALI

-563 RVDALSA
+563 RVDALSS

-583 CSETVQEF
+583 CNETVQEF
-591 LLFILGIQQVAST
+591 LLFILGIQQVANT
-604 VETLGAVHRCNLHAI
+604 ADTLGIVHKCSLHAI
-619 SIALLVLISRVS
+619 SIGLLVLISRVS
-631 GINNLLD
+631 GINNLLE
-638 YAQKIIE
+638 YAQKIVD
-645 ARREEAS
+645 ARREEATH
-652 YYLPPLMDPKKV
+652 YLPPLLEPKKM
-664 STKSLNLSLP
+664 SGKNLNLSLP
-674 HLAIDKLALGECMQN
+674 HLAIDKLALGECLQN

-697 NTGAPYALNQAD
+697 NTGAPYALNQTD
-709 NPGHRHSWV
+709 HPGHRHSWV
-718 DSVSAHMTQRNSSAD
+718 ESVSNQLTQRNSSAD
-733 LTVYNGDVDSVN
+733 LTVYNGDGDSVS
-745 SSPGICKKILAPE
+745 SSPGVCKKLLAPE

-773 AAKRE
+773 AIKRE

-793 EFDDLMRRTEPKHDL
+793 EFDDLIRRTEPKHDL

-823 RQITQSDNKTAQ
+823 RQITQSDTKAAS
-835 LQANNEKPVYE
+835 LQASNEKPIYE
-846 TKFPELFYY
+846 TNFPELFYY

>member
-1 MALIRCCFEPPELPE
+1 M
-16 FFDSFVQKCTDPSC
+16 SG

-147 NSVSSELRSNVRH
+147 NS
-160 NLISSCRLQFVKFA
+160 FVKFA

-248 NMQFCVNVMFVK
+248 NMQ
-260 KNLLASG
+260 SG
-267 DLTPVEDATN
+267 DLTPIEDAVN

-318 PNTFAIHTFR
+318 PNNFAIHTFR

-347 QHLDSNF
+347 QHLDCNF

-404 ITAEESQYQEALI
+404 ITPEESQYQEALI

-513 HQNEQVLSSV
+513 HQNEKVLSTV

-563 RVDALSA
+563 RVDALTA
-570 SFNTAALLIVEMS
+570 SYNTAALLIVEMS

-619 SIALLVLISRVS
+619 SIGLLVLISRVS
-631 GINNLLD
+631 GINNLLE
-638 YAQKIIE
+638 YAQKIVE
-645 ARREEAS
+645 ARREEAA
-652 YYLPPLMDPKKV
+652 YYLPPLLEPKKV
-664 STKSLNLSLP
+664 STKNLNLSLP

-697 NTGAPYALNQAD
+697 NTGAPYTLNQAD

-718 DSVSAHMTQRNSSAD
+718 ESVSTHMTQRNSSAD
-733 LTVYNGDVDSVN
+733 LTLYNGDVDSVN
-745 SSPGICKKILAPE
+745 SSPGVCKKILAPE

-793 EFDDLMRRTEPKHDL
+793 EFDDLVRRTEPKHDL

-823 RQITQSDNKTAQ
+823 RQITLSDNKTAP
-835 LQANNEKPVYE
+835 LQTNNEKPVYE

>member
-1 MALIRCCFEPPELPE
+1 MALLRCCFEPPELPE

-132 KLLEDSNPNLKIMAT
+132 KLLEDNNPNLKIMAT
-147 NSVSSELRSNVRH
+147 NS
-160 NLISSCRLQFVKFA
+160 FVKFA

-194 SSMCHSDSQDL
+194 SSMCHSEGKDL

-229 VENIWEAQHMEK
+229 VENIWAAQHMEK

-248 NMQFCVNVMFVK
+248 NMQ
-260 KNLLASG
+260 SG

-277 VTPPVLAEEVLREL
+277 VTPPALAEEVLREL

-347 QHLDSNF
+347 QHLDNNF

-443 PDLSKKSKSDQMLQN
+443 PDPSKKSKGDQMLQN

-466 VGNQYSTVSF
+466 VGTQYSTVSF

-482 SFLQPLLRMARAP
+482 SFLQPLLKMARAP
-495 HDPTRMIVMQIF
+495 HDPTRLIVMQIF

-513 HQNEQVLSSV
+513 HQNDQVLSSV
-523 SVKPYPA
+523 SVKQYPA

-538 SDIIFTHKYG
+538 SDIIFTHKHG
-548 ANIMQALI
+548 AHIMQALI
-556 DSMALSD
+556 DSMALSE

-570 SFNTAALLIVEMS
+570 SYNTAALLIVEMS
-583 CSETVQEF
+583 SSETVQEF
-591 LLFILGIQQVAST
+591 LLFILGIQEVANT
-604 VETLGAVHRCNLHAI
+604 VETLGAVHKCNLHAI

-638 YAQKIIE
+638 YAQKIVD
-645 ARREEAS
+645 ARREEAT
-652 YYLPPLMDPKKV
+652 YYLPPLLESKKV
-664 STKSLNLSLP
+664 ASKSLNLSLP
-674 HLAIDKLALGECMQN
+674 HLAIDKLALGECLQN

-697 NTGAPYALNQAD
+697 NTGAPYTLNQTD
-709 NPGHRHSWV
+709 HPGHRHSWV
-718 DSVSAHMTQRNSSAD
+718 ESVSSHLTQRNSSAD
-733 LTVYNGDVDSVN
+733 LTVYNGDVDSVS
-745 SSPGICKKILAPE
+745 SSPGVCKKILAPE

-793 EFDDLMRRTEPKHDL
+793 EFDDLVRRTEPKHDL

-823 RQITQSDNKTAQ
+823 RQISQSDSKVAQ
-835 LQANNEKPVYE
+835 LQGSNEKPIYE
-846 TKFPELFYY
+846 TNFPELFYY

>member
-1 MALIRCCFEPPELPE
+1 MFSYRCMRLLIPRPSVSRPACSCCFQPCFIPLG
-16 FFDSFVQKCTDPSC
+16 

-39 PRYKRLVDNIFPVNP
+39 PRYKRLVDNIFPAIP

-85 QKATKDINRKRYKLA
+85 QKATKDINRKRYRFV
-100 EIAMEAMDLLLQ
+100 EIAMEAMDILLQ

-132 KLLEDSNPNLKIMAT
+132 KLLEDSNPNLQILAT
-147 NSVSSELRSNVRH
+147 NS
-160 NLISSCRLQFVKFA
+160 FVKFA

-194 SSMCHSDSQDL
+194 SSMCHGNNDNIEL
-205 RDSLRLA
+205 RDSIRLA

-229 VENIWEAQHMEK
+229 VENIWEKQHMEK

-248 NMQFCVNVMFVK
+248 NMQ
-260 KNLLASG
+260 SG
-267 DLTPVEDATN
+267 DLTPVEDATT

-347 QHLDSNF
+347 QHLDNNF

-399 STTTE
+399 SNTSE
-404 ITAEESQYQEALI
+404 ITPEESQYQEALI

-443 PDLSKKSKSDQMLQN
+443 PDLSKKSKGDQMLQN

-466 VGNQYSTVSF
+466 VGTQYSTVSF

-482 SFLQPLLRMARAP
+482 SFLQPLLKMARNP
-495 HDPTRMIVMQIF
+495 HDPTRIIVMQIF

-513 HQNEQVLSSV
+513 HQNEKVLSVV
-523 SVKPYPA
+523 SIKPYAA

-563 RVDALSA
+563 KVDPLS
-570 SFNTAALLIVEMS
+570 SSYNTAALLIVEMA
-583 CSETVQEF
+583 CGETVQEF
-591 LLFILGIQQVAST
+591 LLFILGIQQVAVTTES
-604 VETLGAVHRCNLHAI
+604 LSDIHKCSLYSI
-619 SIALLVLISRVS
+619 SIALLTLTARVT
-631 GINNLLD
+631 GINNLLE

-645 ARREEAS
+645 DRKHDAP
-652 YYLPPLMDPKKV
+652 YFLPPLLDPKK
-664 STKSLNLSLP
+664 SSKYNLNVP
-674 HLAIDKLALGECMQN
+674 QLAIDKMALAECLQN
-689 AGMDAQRL
+689 AGMDFNRL
-697 NTGAPYALNQAD
+697 QTGLPYALNQAD

-718 DSVSAHMTQRNSSAD
+718 ETVSSNMTHRNSSAD
-733 LTVYNGDVDSVN
+733 LTAYNADADSIS
-745 SSPGICKKILAPE
+745 SSPGVSKKTLAPE
-758 FNFDAMKRALAEPTE
+758 YTVDAMKRYLAEPSE
-773 AAKRE
+773 SVKRE
-778 QRERQMQIVRTFREG
+778 QQEKQLQIVRTFRESDF
-793 EFDDLMRRTEPKHDL
+793 EDLMKRTEPKHDV
-808 IQNRLNELFNSLAVE
+808 IQNRLNDLFNSLA
-823 RQITQSDNKTAQ
+823 IDNKTTQ
-835 LQANNEKPVYE
+835 NTSSNTEKPIYE
-846 TKFPELFYY
+846 TNFPELFYY

>member
-1 MALIRCCFEPPELPE
+1 MALFTCCFEPVEFPE
-16 FFDSFVQKCTDPSC
+16 FLDTFVQKCTDPSC

-39 PRYKRLVDNIFPVNP
+39 PRYKRLVDNIFPVNS

-85 QKATKDINRKRYKLA
+85 QKASKDINRKRYKFV
-100 EIAMEAMDLLLQ
+100 EIAMEAMDILLQ

-132 KLLEDSNPNLKIMAT
+132 KLLEDSNPNLQILAT
-147 NSVSSELRSNVRH
+147 NS
-160 NLISSCRLQFVKFA
+160 FVKFA

-194 SSMCHSDSQDL
+194 SSMCYGNNDNIEL
-205 RDSLRLA
+205 RDSIRLA

-229 VENIWEAQHMEK
+229 VENIWEKQHMEK

-248 NMQFCVNVMFVK
+248 NMQ
-260 KNLLASG
+260 SG
-267 DLTPVEDATN
+267 DLTPVEDATV

-347 QHLDSNF
+347 QHLDNNF

-404 ITAEESQYQEALI
+404 ITPEESQYQEALI

-443 PDLSKKSKSDQMLQN
+443 PDLSKKSKGDQMLQN

-466 VGNQYSTVSF
+466 VGTQYSTTSF

-482 SFLQPLLRMARAP
+482 SFLQPLLKMARAP
-495 HDPTRMIVMQIF
+495 HDPTRIIVMQIF
-507 QALLDR
+507 QSLLDR
-513 HQNEQVLSSV
+513 HQNEKVLSTV
-523 SVKPYPA
+523 SIKPYAA
-530 LSQEPPSR
+530 LSQETPSR

-556 DSMALSD
+556 DSMALSEKLD
-563 RVDALSA
+563 SLTS
-570 SFNTAALLIVEMS
+570 SYNTAALLIVEMA
-583 CSETVQEF
+583 CGETVQEF
-591 LLFILGIQQVAST
+591 LLFILGIQQVANTSD
-604 VETLGAVHRCNLHAI
+604 ELSNIHKCCLQIIA
-619 SIALLVLISRVS
+619 IALLTLTARVT
-631 GINNLLD
+631 GINNLLE

-645 ARREEAS
+645 DRKQEAT
-652 YYLPPLMDPKKV
+652 YLLPPLLDTKK
-664 STKSLNLSLP
+664 SNKSYNLNLP
-674 HLAIDKLALGECMQN
+674 HLAIDKMALAECLQN
-689 AGMDAQRL
+689 AGMDFNRL
-697 NTGAPYALNQAD
+697 QTGVPYALNQSD

-718 DSVSAHMTQRNSSAD
+718 ESVSSNHMTQRNSSAD
-733 LTVYNGDVDSVN
+733 LTAYNADADSIS
-745 SSPGICKKILAPE
+745 SSPGVSKKALAPE
-758 FNFDAMKRALAEPTE
+758 YTVDAMKRYLAEPPE
-773 AAKRE
+773 SVKRE
-778 QRERQMQIVRTFREG
+778 QQEKQKQIVRAFRESDF
-793 EFDDLMRRTEPKHDL
+793 EDLMKRTEPKHDV
-808 IQNRLNELFNSLAVE
+808 IQNRLNDLFNSLS
-823 RQITQSDNKTAQ
+823 IDNKTPQNATNQ
-835 LQANNEKPVYE
+835 NEKPIYE
-846 TKFPELFYY
+846 TNFPELFYY

>member
-1 MALIRCCFEPPELPE
+1 M
-16 FFDSFVQKCTDPSC
+16 SG

-39 PRYKRLVDNIFPVNP
+39 PRYKRLVDNIFPVNS

-85 QKATKDINRKRYKLA
+85 QKASKDINRKRYKFV
-100 EIAMEAMDLLLQ
+100 EIAMEAMDILLQ

-132 KLLEDSNPNLKIMAT
+132 KLLEDSNPNLQILAT
-147 NSVSSELRSNVRH
+147 NS
-160 NLISSCRLQFVKFA
+160 FVKFA

-194 SSMCHSDSQDL
+194 SSMCYGNNDNIEL
-205 RDSLRLA
+205 RDSIRLA

-229 VENIWEAQHMEK
+229 VENIWEKQHMEK

-248 NMQFCVNVMFVK
+248 NMQ
-260 KNLLASG
+260 SG
-267 DLTPVEDATN
+267 DLTPVEDATV

-347 QHLDSNF
+347 QHLDNNF

-404 ITAEESQYQEALI
+404 ITPEESQYQEALI

-443 PDLSKKSKSDQMLQN
+443 PDLSKKSKGDQMLQN

-466 VGNQYSTVSF
+466 VGTQYSTTSF

-482 SFLQPLLRMARAP
+482 SFLQPLLKMARAP
-495 HDPTRMIVMQIF
+495 HDPTRIIVMQIF
-507 QALLDR
+507 QSLLDR
-513 HQNEQVLSSV
+513 HQNEKVLSTV
-523 SVKPYPA
+523 SIKPYAA
-530 LSQEPPSR
+530 LSQETPSR

-556 DSMALSD
+556 DSMALSEKLD
-563 RVDALSA
+563 SLTS
-570 SFNTAALLIVEMS
+570 SYNTAALLIVEMA
-583 CSETVQEF
+583 CGETVQEF
-591 LLFILGIQQVAST
+591 LLFILGIQQVANTSD
-604 VETLGAVHRCNLHAI
+604 ELSNIHKCCLQIIA
-619 SIALLVLISRVS
+619 IALLTLTARVT
-631 GINNLLD
+631 GINNLLE

-645 ARREEAS
+645 DRKQEAT
-652 YYLPPLMDPKKV
+652 YLLPPLLDTKK
-664 STKSLNLSLP
+664 SNKSYNLNLP
-674 HLAIDKLALGECMQN
+674 HLAIDKMALAECLQN
-689 AGMDAQRL
+689 AGMDFNRL
-697 NTGAPYALNQAD
+697 QTGVPYALNQSD

-718 DSVSAHMTQRNSSAD
+718 ESVSSNHMTQRNSSAD
-733 LTVYNGDVDSVN
+733 LTAYNADADSIS
-745 SSPGICKKILAPE
+745 SSPGVSKKALAPE
-758 FNFDAMKRALAEPTE
+758 YTVDAMKRYLAEPPE
-773 AAKRE
+773 SVKRE
-778 QRERQMQIVRTFREG
+778 QQEKQKQIVRAFRESDF
-793 EFDDLMRRTEPKHDL
+793 EDLMKRTEPKHDV
-808 IQNRLNELFNSLAVE
+808 IQNRLNDLFNSLS
-823 RQITQSDNKTAQ
+823 IDNKTPQNATNQ
-835 LQANNEKPVYE
+835 NEKPIYE
-846 TKFPELFYY
+846 TNFPELFYY

>member
-16 FFDSFVQKCTDPSC
+16 FFDSFVQKCTDPGC

-147 NSVSSELRSNVRH
+147 NS
-160 NLISSCRLQFVKFA
+160 FVKFA

-248 NMQFCVNVMFVK
+248 NMQ
-260 KNLLASG
+260 SG
-267 DLTPVEDATN
+267 DLTPIEDAVN

-296 FGHIRSVLKPLLT
+296 FGHIRSVLKPLLK
-309 HLDRHELWV
+309 HLDHHELWV
-318 PNTFAIHTFR
+318 PNNFAIHTFR

-347 QHLDSNF
+347 QHLDCNF

-404 ITAEESQYQEALI
+404 ITPEESQYQEALI

-466 VGNQYSTVSF
+466 VGTQYSTVSF

-513 HQNEQVLSSV
+513 HQNEKVLSNV

-563 RVDALSA
+563 RVDALS
-570 SFNTAALLIVEMS
+570 SSYNTAALLIVEMS

-619 SIALLVLISRVS
+619 SIGLLVLISRVS
-631 GINNLLD
+631 GINNLLE
-638 YAQKIIE
+638 YAQKIVE
-645 ARREEAS
+645 ARREEAA
-652 YYLPPLMDPKKV
+652 YYLPPLMEPKKV
-664 STKSLNLSLP
+664 STKNLNLSLP

-697 NTGAPYALNQAD
+697 NTGAPYTLNQAD

-718 DSVSAHMTQRNSSAD
+718 ESVSTHMTQRNSSAD
-733 LTVYNGDVDSVN
+733 LTLYNGDVDSVN
-745 SSPGICKKILAPE
+745 SSPGVCKKILAPE

-793 EFDDLMRRTEPKHDL
+793 EFDDLVRRTEPKHDL

-823 RQITQSDNKTAQ
+823 RQITLSDNKTAP

>member
-147 NSVSSELRSNVRH
+147 NS
-160 NLISSCRLQFVKFA
+160 FVKFA

-248 NMQFCVNVMFVK
+248 NMQ
-260 KNLLASG
+260 SG

-389 NLLTHLRTSV
+389 NLLLHLRTSV
-399 STTTE
+399 GTTSE

-443 PDLSKKSKSDQMLQN
+443 PDLSKKSKGDQMLQN

-513 HQNEQVLSSV
+513 HQNEQVLSTV

-591 LLFILGIQQVAST
+591 LLFILGVQQVAST
-604 VETLGAVHRCNLHAI
+604 VESLGAVHRCNLHAI
-619 SIALLVLISRVS
+619 AIALLVLISRVS
-631 GINNLLD
+631 GINNLLE

-645 ARREEAS
+645 ARRDEAS
-652 YYLPPLMDPKKV
+652 YYLPPLMDTKKG
-664 STKSLNLSLP
+664 SNKNLNLSLP

-697 NTGAPYALNQAD
+697 NTGAPYALNQSD

-718 DSVSAHMTQRNSSAD
+718 DSVSAQMTQRNSSAD

>member
-147 NSVSSELRSNVRH
+147 NS
-160 NLISSCRLQFVKFA
+160 FVKFA

-194 SSMCHSDSQDL
+194 SSMCHSDAASM

-229 VENIWEAQHMEK
+229 VENIWEAEHMEK

-248 NMQFCVNVMFVK
+248 NMQ
-260 KNLLASG
+260 SG

-277 VTPPVLAEEVLREL
+277 VTPPALAEEVLREL

-399 STTTE
+399 STTSE
-404 ITAEESQYQEALI
+404 ITPEESQYQEALI

-443 PDLSKKSKSDQMLQN
+443 PDLSKKSKGDQMLQN

-466 VGNQYSTVSF
+466 VGTQYSTVSF

-482 SFLQPLLRMARAP
+482 SFLQPLLKMARAP
-495 HDPTRMIVMQIF
+495 HNPTRMVVMQIL

-513 HQNEQVLSSV
+513 HQNEQVLSTV

-563 RVDALSA
+563 RIDALSS

-583 CSETVQEF
+583 CNETVQEF
-591 LLFILGIQQVAST
+591 LLFILGIQQVANT
-604 VETLGAVHRCNLHAI
+604 VDTLGTVHKCSLHAI

-631 GINNLLD
+631 GINNLLE
-638 YAQKIIE
+638 YAQKIVD
-645 ARREEAS
+645 ARREEATH
-652 YYLPPLMDPKKV
+652 YLPPLLEPKKM
-664 STKSLNLSLP
+664 SGKNFNLSLP
-674 HLAIDKLALGECMQN
+674 HLAIDKLALGECLQN

-697 NTGAPYALNQAD
+697 NTGAPYSLNQTD
-709 NPGHRHSWV
+709 HPGHRHSWV
-718 DSVSAHMTQRNSSAD
+718 ESVSNQLTQRNSSAD
-733 LTVYNGDVDSVN
+733 LTVYNGDVDSVS
-745 SSPGICKKILAPE
+745 SSPGVCKKLLAPE

-823 RQITQSDNKTAQ
+823 RQITQSDTKAAQ
-835 LQANNEKPVYE
+835 LQASNEKPIYE
-846 TKFPELFYY
+846 TNFPELFYY

>member
-147 NSVSSELRSNVRH
+147 NS
-160 NLISSCRLQFVKFA
+160 FVKFA

-194 SSMCHSDSQDL
+194 SSMCHSDSHDL

-248 NMQFCVNVMFVK
+248 NMQ
-260 KNLLASG
+260 SG

-404 ITAEESQYQEALI
+404 ITPEESQYQEALI

-495 HDPTRMIVMQIF
+495 HDPTRIIVMQIF

-513 HQNEQVLSSV
+513 HQNEKVLSTV

-563 RVDALSA
+563 RVDALTS
-570 SFNTAALLIVEMS
+570 SYNTAALLIVEMS

-604 VETLGAVHRCNLHAI
+604 VETLGAVHRCNLHSIA
-619 SIALLVLISRVS
+619 IALLVLISRVS
-631 GINNLLD
+631 GINNLLE

-645 ARREEAS
+645 ARREEAI
-652 YYLPPLMDPKKV
+652 YYLPPLLEPKKV
-664 STKSLNLSLP
+664 VTKNLNLALP
-674 HLAIDKLALGECMQN
+674 HLAIDKLALGECLQN

-697 NTGAPYALNQAD
+697 NTGAPYTLNQTD

-718 DSVSAHMTQRNSSAD
+718 ESVSNHMTQRNSSAD
-733 LTVYNGDVDSVN
+733 LTLYNGDVDSVN
-745 SSPGICKKILAPE
+745 SSPGVCKKALSPE
-758 FNFDAMKRALAEPTE
+758 YNFDAMKRTLAEPTE
-773 AAKRE
+773 SAKRE

-793 EFDDLMRRTEPKHDL
+793 EFDELIRRTEPKHDL

-823 RQITQSDNKTAQ
+823 RQITQSDSKTAQ
-835 LQANNEKPVYE
+835 MQTTNEKPVYE

>member
-147 NSVSSELRSNVRH
+147 NS
-160 NLISSCRLQFVKFA
+160 FVKFA

-248 NMQFCVNVMFVK
+248 NMQ
-260 KNLLASG
+260 SG

-404 ITAEESQYQEALI
+404 ITPEESQYQEALI

-443 PDLSKKSKSDQMLQN
+443 PDLSKKSKGDQMLQN

-570 SFNTAALLIVEMS
+570 SYNTAALLIVEMS

-604 VETLGAVHRCNLHAI
+604 LETLGAVHRCNLHGI

-631 GINNLLD
+631 GINSLLE

-645 ARREEAS
+645 ARREEAT
-652 YYLPPLMDPKKV
+652 YYLPPLLDPKKV
-664 STKSLNLSLP
+664 SSSSKNLNLSLP

-697 NTGAPYALNQAD
+697 NTGAPYTLNQTD
-709 NPGHRHSWV
+709 HPGHRHSWV
-718 DSVSAHMTQRNSSAD
+718 ETVSNQNAQRNSSAD
-733 LTVYNGDVDSVN
+733 LTVYNGDVDSVS
-745 SSPGICKKILAPE
+745 SSPGVSKKALSPE

-773 AAKRE
+773 AVKRE
-778 QRERQMQIVRTFREG
+778 QREKQMQIVRTFREG
-793 EFDDLMRRTEPKHDL
+793 EFDDLIRRTEPKHDL

-823 RQITQSDNKTAQ
+823 RQITQSDNKTA
-835 LQANNEKPVYE
+835 LQSEKPVYE

>member
-132 KLLEDSNPNLKIMAT
+132 KLLEDNNPNLKIMAT
-147 NSVSSELRSNVRH
+147 NS
-160 NLISSCRLQFVKFA
+160 FVKFA

-194 SSMCHSDSQDL
+194 SSMCHSSESQDL

-267 DLTPVEDATN
+267 DMTPVEDATN
-277 VTPPVLAEEVLREL
+277 ITPPVLAEEVLREL

-404 ITAEESQYQEALI
+404 ITTEESQYQEALI

-466 VGNQYSTVSF
+466 VGTQYSTVSF

-482 SFLQPLLRMARAP
+482 SFLQPLLKMARAP

-563 RVDALSA
+563 RVDPLS
-570 SFNTAALLIVEMS
+570 SSYNTAALLIVEMS

-604 VETLGAVHRCNLHAI
+604 VETLGAVHKCNLHAI
-619 SIALLVLISRVS
+619 AISLLVLISRVT
-631 GINNLLD
+631 GINNLLE
-638 YAQKIIE
+638 YAQKIID
-645 ARREEAS
+645 ARREEAA
-652 YYLPPLMDPKKV
+652 YYLPPLLEPKKM
-664 STKSLNLSLP
+664 SSKNLNLSLP
-674 HLAIDKLALGECMQN
+674 HLSIDKLALGECLQN

-697 NTGAPYALNQAD
+697 NTGAPYTLHQTD
-709 NPGHRHSWV
+709 HPGHRHSWV
-718 DSVSAHMTQRNSSAD
+718 ESVSNMTQRNSSAD

-745 SSPGICKKILAPE
+745 SSPGVTKKVLSPE

-773 AAKRE
+773 TAKKE
-778 QRERQMQIVRTFREG
+778 QRERQMQIVQTFREG
-793 EFDDLMRRTEPKHDL
+793 EFDDLMRRTEPKHEL

-835 LQANNEKPVYE
+835 SQASHEKPVYE
-846 TKFPELFYY
+846 TNFPELFYY